1 MAFFEGTL
9 GMLTESTRLVVHFA
23 ALVSVLGGRTLS
35 GG

>member
-1 MAFFEGTL
+1 MAFLEKAI